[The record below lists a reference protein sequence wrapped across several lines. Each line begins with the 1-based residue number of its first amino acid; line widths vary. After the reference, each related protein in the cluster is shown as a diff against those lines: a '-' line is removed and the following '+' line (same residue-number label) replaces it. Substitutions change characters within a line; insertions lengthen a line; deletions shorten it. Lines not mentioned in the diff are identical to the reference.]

1 MGTRWRF
8 EELHAPAALPPKQSP
23 WNWVETGWVSK
34 LGQISWELESLAH
47 IMNHTL
53 IPGMYTPSLI
63 KCYNSKWYILTRD
76 FVNGRTMANTT
87 RYNHQL
93 RFRFELTMFPGWR
106 VLTIMP
112 LSSHILA
119 SSSPNRMLHNLE
131 LLYAIMDQKCV
142 ADVGDSAV
150 WLSVVLLRLANLPK
164 KKHIK

>member
-1 MGTRWRF
+1 
-8 EELHAPAALPPKQSP
+8 
-23 WNWVETGWVSK
+23 
-34 LGQISWELESLAH
+34 
-47 IMNHTL
+47 
-53 IPGMYTPSLI
+53 
-63 KCYNSKWYILTRD
+63 
-76 FVNGRTMANTT
+76 
-87 RYNHQL
+87 
-93 RFRFELTMFPGWR
+93 MFPGWR

-164 KKHIK
+164 KKHIKKTGQ